1 MPDAAPD
8 GHLLLV
14 LHAHLPFIRH
24 PEDPHFLEE
33 HWLFEAITETY
44 IPLLTR
50 LDHLVRDGVRARL
63 TMTWSPPLCEMLADP
78 LLQSRYRLHLER
90 LLDLATMESSAKAS
104 TPFAE
109 AAYMYRDHYRWCL
122 DRLDRWN
129 GNLLGWVC
137 ALRDAGAIEPITC
150 GATHGFLPLMV
161 TEEARR
167 AQVRIAATNYR
178 KHFGQ
183 APRGI
188 WLPECGYV
196 PGVERLLKDEGI
208 RFFFVDTHGIYYGEP
223 RPRFGVYAPVYCTNG
238 VAAFGRDPESSRS
251 VWSAE
256 SGYPGHPLYR
266 EFYRDLGYDGDYD
279 WVKAFLHPDGV
290 RRNLGLKYHAITGK
304 VELHEKLAYRPTQAF
319 RQAMDHA
326 HDFTAHRLE
335 QARHL
340 GGLIGRPPLIVAP
353 YDAELFGHWW
363 YEGPQFIESIFR
375 AAQDGGHRLLPVTGS
390 EYLADFVVHQVV
402 TPSASSWGDN
412 GYNGVWLNPSND
424 WIYTHLHTAEER
436 MRECAH
442 RWPAARGDLKR
453 ALDQMARELLLA
465 QSSDWAFI
473 MTTGTTVPY
482 AVRRTRDHINR
493 FTGLYEQV
501 MGDRLDLATLRDIE
515 WRDTIFQE
523 IDYRVYA

>member
-1 MPDAAPD
+1 MPNAAPE

-14 LHAHLPFIRH
+14 LHAHLPFVRH

-33 HWLFEAITETY
+33 QWLFEAITETY

-50 LDHLVRDGVRARL
+50 LDHLVRDGVHVRL

-78 LLQSRYRLHLER
+78 LLQSRYRHHVTR
-90 LLDLATMESSAKAS
+90 LLELAELELAAKAS

-109 AAYMYRDHYRWCL
+109 AARMYRDHFRWCL
-122 DRLDRWN
+122 ERFDRWH

-150 GATHGFLPLMV
+150 GATHGFLPLML

-188 WLPECGYV
+188 WLPECGYA
-196 PGVERLLKDEGI
+196 PGIERLLKDEGI
-208 RFFFVDTHGIYYGEP
+208 RFFFVDTHGVYYGSP
-223 RPRFGVYAPVYCTNG
+223 RPRFGVYAPIYCDNG

-279 WVKAFLHPDGV
+279 WVKSFLHPDGV

-304 VELHEKLAYRPTQAF
+304 VELHEKQAYRPAPAF

-326 HDFTAHRLE
+326 GDFAARRLD

-340 GGLIGRPPLIVAP
+340 AEMIGRPPLIVAP

-363 YEGPQFIESIFR
+363 HEGPQFIESIFR
-375 AAQDGGHRLLPVTGS
+375 AAQDAGHRLLPVTGS
-390 EYLADFVVHQVV
+390 EYLTEFVVHQVV
-402 TPSASSWGDN
+402 SPSASSWGEN
-412 GYNGVWLNPSND
+412 GYNGVWMNPSND
-424 WIYTHLHTAEER
+424 WIYPHLHAAEER
-436 MRECAH
+436 MRDCAH
-442 RWPAARGDLKR
+442 RWPNARGDLKR

-523 IDYRVYA
+523 LDYRAYA